1 MPALNVFQKYAEG
14 QAFADKREQ
23 NELARQQQAM
33 QIDNQKQA
41 DPFQAARVVNSFLK
55 VGQAEKALD
64 FISKRVGTM
73 EQLGDDTRN
82 EREIADYIARGDI
95 SGAVSLLN
103 DVEKVGVNAGFL
115 NDMNNTGVKSS
126 KQAYFNDLVKIA
138 ESDPAGETMAGK
150 AALIELGV
158 VSRAST
164 SAAERIAS
172 NENLA
177 NSIADSERLK
187 AQAKEEGKS
196 AAQLRFK
203 PLIQSAIATAT
214 KEAESRG
221 ESLSKLGRLNAALP
235 GLQEVTSQLRELSEI
250 STSTMG
256 GRFFDKMVQETGF
269 GSTKGGTAR
278 SKLISIVNNQVLPLL
293 KETFGGAM
301 SEKEGERLIATMGD
315 PDATH
320 DSRMGALDAFIAQK
334 AREIQGI
341 NRELASPQLGGN
353 PAQPN
358 QVIKFDAQ
366 GNQIQ

>member
-1 MPALNVFQKYAEG
+1 MPVSNIFQNYAAG

-23 NELARQQQAM
+23 NELAKQQQFM
-33 QIDNQKQA
+33 QLDEQRKGALFN
-41 DPFQAARVVNSFLK
+41 DARVVNSFLK
-55 VGQAEKALD
+55 AGQPGKALD
-64 FISKRVGTM
+64 VLSQRVSM
-73 EQLGDDTRN
+73 IEQFGGDPSDS
-82 EREIADYIARGDI
+82 REVADYIANGDI
-95 SGAVSLLN
+95 KGAVSLLN
-103 DVEKVGVNAGFL
+103 DVEKAGVMGGYL

-334 AREIQGI
+334 SREIQGI
-341 NRELASPQLGGN
+341 KRELGSTQLGGN
-353 PAQPN
+353 PASPN